1 MSSPMRAISGSDGIS
16 RGTAAPW
23 LADGDDCRETIRRR
37 QEAGEFC
44 MLRPLG
50 AVFGHTLR
58 GEPAKKGRRMNISS
72 ASLVAAVLLVDAML
86 GTVRAEVADTLY
98 VGGDILKIGRAHV

>member
-1 MSSPMRAISGSDGIS
+1 
-16 RGTAAPW
+16 
-23 LADGDDCRETIRRR
+23 
-37 QEAGEFC
+37 
-44 MLRPLG
+44 
-50 AVFGHTLR
+50 
-58 GEPAKKGRRMNISS
+58 MNISS